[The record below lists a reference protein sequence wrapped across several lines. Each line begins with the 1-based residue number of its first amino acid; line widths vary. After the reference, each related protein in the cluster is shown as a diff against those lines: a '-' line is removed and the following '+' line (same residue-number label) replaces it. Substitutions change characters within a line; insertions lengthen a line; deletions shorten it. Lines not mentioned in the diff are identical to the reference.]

1 MRRGSLLLVAVL
13 AGCGGAAP
21 DGDGPHV
28 VATTTQLAD
37 MARNVAPSAQVT
49 TLLKANTDPHAYEV
63 RPHDVKALAKAD
75 VVLRSGG
82 ETDEWLDGAL
92 DSAGVDDDEVVDAGS
107 VAGIEGDDPHW
118 WQDPRRAERAG
129 SPIGPRDPGRR
140 RRAVRRIGCVRST
153 PRSRACIDAIP
164 AEQRRLVTSHD
175 ALGYF
180 ARRYGID
187 VVGTVIPA
195 LSTSAQPSAGEVTA
209 AGATRSATT
218 GVKTIFAESSVNPKV
233 EQAIAREA
241 GARVGPQLWADTLG
255 PAGRRDIHRV
265 DRGQHA
271 GAGRR
276 LHRPPRECARCLIS
290 PRPTSSAGSSRS
302 CCWRCIAGVL
312 GTWVVLRRLPFF
324 THAIGTATFPGLVVA
339 GPWGVPAQL
348 TALACAVGFGGVL
361 ERLHARAGST
371 LTPRSACCWSRRWRS
386 A

>member
-1 MRRGSLLLVAVL
+1 MRRGSLLLLLFL

-49 TLLKANTDPHAYEV
+49 TLLKANTDPHSYEV

-92 DSAGVDDDEVVDAGS
+92 DSAGVDDDAVVDAGQ
-107 VAGIEGDDPHW
+107 VAGIVGDDPHW
-118 WQDPRRAERAG
+118 WQDPRRAERAVD
-129 SPIGPRDPGRR
+129 SIGRAIPGADAAPYLTRL
-140 RRAVRRIGCVRST
+140 RALDAAVAR
-153 PRSRACIDAIP
+153 CIDSVP
-164 AEQRRLVTSHD
+164 VEQRRLVTSHD

-195 LSTSAQPSAGEVTA
+195 LSTSAQPSAGDVTA
-209 AGATRSATT
+209 LVDTIRAA

-241 GARVGPQLWADTLG
+241 GARVGPPLWADSLAPGGTYIESIVDNTRALVEG
-255 PAGRRDIHRV
+255 FTGRPA
-265 DRGQHA
+265 
-271 GAGRR
+271 
-276 LHRPPRECARCLIS
+276 ECELDA
-290 PRPTSSAGSSRS
+290 
-302 CCWRCIAGVL
+302 
-312 GTWVVLRRLPFF
+312 
-324 THAIGTATFPGLVVA
+324 
-339 GPWGVPAQL
+339 
-348 TALACAVGFGGVL
+348 
-361 ERLHARAGST
+361 
-371 LTPRSACCWSRRWRS
+371 
-386 A
+386 

>member
-1 MRRGSLLLVAVL
+1 M
-13 AGCGGAAP
+13 
-21 DGDGPHV
+21 

-92 DSAGVDDDEVVDAGS
+92 DSAGVDDGAVVDAGRGRRDRRRRPAL
-107 VAGIEGDDPHW
+107 VAGPA
-118 WQDPRRAERAG
+118 PRRA
-129 SPIGPRDPGRR
+129 R
-140 RRAVRRIGCVRST
+140 RRARSGARSPAPT
-153 PRSRACIDAIP
+153 PRRTLAPAARARRGGRALP
-164 AEQRRLVTSHD
+164 ATRCRAAQRRLVTSHD

-195 LSTSAQPSAGEVTA
+195 LSTSAQPSAGDVTRLVDTIR
-209 AGATRSATT
+209 GA

-241 GARVGPQLWADTLG
+241 GARVGPPLWADSLG
-255 PAGRRDIHRV
+255 AGRHVHRL

-271 GAGRR
+271 RARR
-276 LHRPPRECARCLIS
+276 GLHRPPR
-290 PRPTSSAGSSRS
+290 
-302 CCWRCIAGVL
+302 GV
-312 GTWVVLRRLPFF
+312 
-324 THAIGTATFPGLVVA
+324 
-339 GPWGVPAQL
+339 
-348 TALACAVGFGGVL
+348 
-361 ERLHARAGST
+361 
-371 LTPRSACCWSRRWRS
+371 
-386 A
+386 